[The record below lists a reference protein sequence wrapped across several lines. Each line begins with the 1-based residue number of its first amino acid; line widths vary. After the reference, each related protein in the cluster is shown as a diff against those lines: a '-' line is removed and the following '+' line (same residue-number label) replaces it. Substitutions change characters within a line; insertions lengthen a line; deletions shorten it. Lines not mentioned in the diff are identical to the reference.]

1 MHHRLSQALRLSLAL
16 LATFSSSLATFSQRP
31 PAQPHAAEI
40 LHKMQKLNVLGSVLY
55 IVAHPDDENTRL
67 IAWLAN
73 GKKVRTGNLSLT
85 RGDGGQNLI
94 GPELG
99 DALGIIRTQ
108 ELMEARRIDGGEQF
122 FTRAVDFGYSKS
134 AAESFEKWG
143 KQEVLSDVVR
153 VIRMFRPDVIIT
165 RFAPDRSAGHG
176 HHEASAILAEE
187 AFDLAGDP
195 TAFPEQL
202 EQGLEVWQPRRLFF
216 NGSTWWKKDLADI
229 AKSDPDWFSVDVG
242 GYDPLLGLSYTEI
255 AGRSRSMH
263 KSQGF
268 GAAETRGE
276 SLEYLKL
283 IKGDRPKTED
293 IFEGI
298 DMTWGRVKG
307 GDIVQNGVTE
317 VIKTYDPLQPSR
329 SADGLW
335 KVKHA
340 VDSLKFWVHTKPVN
354 YHALHWDISKSKSI
368 EELLLSV
375 AGLVFEVTCP
385 QGHVASGDS
394 LPLTMTMLP
403 REEFKG
409 KAMAHLSVGG
419 VQVGIMDTL
428 VVASVTRS
436 ITVIA
441 PSDSDQPFWLGEKQ
455 SSMYDIPDFTIG
467 SPIWSPILRAALLV
481 KGSSEYALKSETG
494 VMHRWVDRVAGERI
508 RPVYVTPVASVIPKS
523 DVLIATGGP
532 QTITVEVEAL
542 TDSLQGELVFT
553 IPDSWMLIGASDQDE
568 PRMHALEGSCSSELR
583 LLVRLA
589 RNMDRGRF
597 AFVVK
602 PIEGART
609 EFLRFTF
616 TGPKGTADRTL
627 HEIDYPHIMPQ
638 VYYTPAE
645 VKLVPLDVKT
655 TAKRVGYV
663 KGAGDD
669 VPQAMEQLGVT
680 VEFVEPEAAK
690 LEELLKF
697 DAIVVGIR
705 AYNATKGMK
714 ELHPLLLQYV
724 EQGGTLVVQYNTTP
738 RFFSGASDFQI
749 DPATLGPHPFTI
761 GRGRVTVE
769 EAPPTFLDP
778 KHPLLNTPNKI
789 TAADFEGWVQERG
802 LYFADEFAPHYT
814 PLIAWNDPGEDP
826 LNGALI
832 VADHGKGRFVYTG
845 ISFFRQLPA
854 GVGGAYRLWGNLIS
868 PRRE

>member
-1 MHHRLSQALRLSLAL
+1 MHFRFFRIGLTLSAFLGLSTIFFA
-16 LATFSSSLATFSQRP
+16 QRP

-40 LHKMQKLNVLGSVLY
+40 LHRMQKLNVLGSVLY
-55 IVAHPDDENTRL
+55 IVAHPDDENTKL

-108 ELMEARRIDGGEQF
+108 ELLEARRIDGGEQF
-122 FTRAVDFGYSKS
+122 FTRAVDFGFSKN

-153 VIRMFRPDVIIT
+153 VIRTFRPDVIIT

-195 TAFPEQL
+195 KAFPEQL

-229 AKSDPDWFSVDVG
+229 AKNDPDWFSVDVG

-307 GDIVQNGVTE
+307 GASIARSIDEI
-317 VIKTYDPLQPSR
+317 IKAYDVRDPAMS
-329 SADGLW
+329 
-335 KVKHA
+335 VE
-340 VDSLKFWVHTKPVN
+340 
-354 YHALHWDISKSKSI
+354 ALTRLGISMD
-368 EELLLSV
+368 ELLMRDDTATYLQDIWSMKREKEV
-375 AGLVFEVTCP
+375 ALIRA
-385 QGHVASGDS
+385 ASLGAVYEALCDRPYFS
-394 LPLTMTMLP
+394 
-403 REEFKG
+403 E
-409 KAMAHLSVGG
+409 S
-419 VQVGIMDTL
+419 D
-428 VVASVTRS
+428 S
-436 ITVIA
+436 ITVLAKAFSRTGKELHAAATIKHPTDSIPMNLIA
-441 PSDSDQPFWLGEKQ
+441 PSYSASLVLEPTARQPYYRTTEPHWLRRPHSNIHQ
-455 SSMYDIPDFTIG
+455 ISSREIG
-467 SPIWSPILRAALLV
+467 LAVTNDYQR
-481 KGSSEYALKSETG
+481 
-494 VMHRWVDRVAGERI
+494 VMFVPTKMESGMDWYHFGRLEHKWVDRVAGERI
-508 RPVYVTPVASVIPKS
+508 RPVYITPVASVIPKT
-523 DVLIATGGP
+523 DVLIATGGT
-532 QTITVEVEAL
+532 QSITVEVEAL
-542 TDSLQGELVFT
+542 TDSLTGQLNVTLPDGWGTTKDLKLVNIAKRNERQSFT
-553 IPDSWMLIGASDQDE
+553 YQVTP
-568 PRMHALEGSCSSELR
+568 SEN
-583 LLVRLA
+583 A
-589 RNMDRGRF
+589 KGGP
-597 AFVVK
+597 VK
-602 PIEGART
+602 F
-609 EFLRFTF
+609 EFS
-616 TGPKGTADRTL
+616 GPKGKADRTL

-645 VKLVPLDVKT
+645 VRLVPLDVKT

-669 VPQAMEQLGVT
+669 VPQAMEQLGVV
-680 VEFVEPEAAK
+680 VEFIEPASAK
-690 LEELLKF
+690 LEELLKY

-705 AYNATKGMK
+705 AYNSNKGMK

-778 KHPLLNTPNKI
+778 KDPLLNTPNKI
-789 TAADFEGWVQERG
+789 SAADFEGWVQERG
-802 LYFADEFAPHYT
+802 LYFASDFGTNYT
-814 PLIAWNDPGEDP
+814 PLIAWNDPGEEP

-854 GVGGAYRLWGNLIS
+854 GVPGAYRLFANLIS
-868 PRRE
+868 PRGGK